1 MSNAQQAE
9 ALHRATM
16 PTTSDINALVLEMR
30 QAGTD
35 STYEIVKEAISRWA
49 APAAQAVEPVAM
61 TEPDAAIREV
71 IALVNQAV
79 RIGQEAA
86 RHDFH
91 IRPTDSV
98 NSLKRLDSAML
109 TIETKMRAL
118 LAGASAPAQ
127 PTPEWE
133 KVRRGLTMLMLGFA
147 GRKDCSESAAE
158 AALDAVTEPGMP
170 LAGLRAQR
178 APAPAAVAVPQVD
191 AIKQVLDLVDDWSQ
205 KDFAYAEAK
214 LDAEATDATVT
225 ECAYADSCQ
234 EEAQKARQ
242 AIEAK
247 LRDAL
252 AATPPAQ
259 AQEKSATYG
268 MQITDRILHIG
279 GRENAQGYIEFGSVA
294 AVRALVLQVIR
305 DLPGGAP
312 GVAATQPA
320 RAQPYAVLV
329 REIGESSFFDSK
341 PIKPGSAQHLHA
353 KSSPH
358 YDYVELYEA
367 APQAQD
373 GQRDDTA
380 LLDAMTANRIAVA
393 PEFQGPWDAE
403 LYGEEGEPVA
413 CGSGNTP
420 REAIRAAIAA
430 HAAREAGSHG

>member
-259 AQEKSATYG
+259 ALAVPEDCPHLIWYDDQDRKPEMLAGHGARTAAAKRFQQISQQWNAHLFVRIEKNSR
-268 MQITDRILHIG
+268 DCPH
-279 GRENAQGYIEFGSVA
+279 SVA
-294 AVRALVLQVIR
+294 AVH
-305 DLPGGAP
+305 
-312 GVAATQPA
+312 AA
-320 RAQPYAVLV
+320 
-329 REIGESSFFDSK
+329 
-341 PIKPGSAQHLHA
+341 
-353 KSSPH
+353 
-358 YDYVELYEA
+358 
-367 APQAQD
+367 QAQD
-373 GQRDDTA
+373 VQRDTQRLDYLQQRSATVD
-380 LLDAMTANRIAVA
+380 LLVR
-393 PEFQGPWDAE
+393 
-403 LYGEEGEPVA
+403 
-413 CGSGNTP
+413 GSGFDFRIGGLACSINGDI
-420 REAIRAAIAA
+420 RKAIDAAIAA
-430 HAAREAGSHG
+430 SAAQGEA